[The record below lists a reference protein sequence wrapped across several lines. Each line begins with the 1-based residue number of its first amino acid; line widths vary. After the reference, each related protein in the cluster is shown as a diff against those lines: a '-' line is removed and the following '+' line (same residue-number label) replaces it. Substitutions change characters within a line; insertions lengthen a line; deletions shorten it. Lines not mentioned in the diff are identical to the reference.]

1 LPNYIIHNE
10 ESKRLN
16 WRTLIYQIPR
26 EPQRNRMAVWRK
38 LKSIGALN
46 VLQSIWILPES
57 SESTEEFK
65 KLEEQIIT
73 NGGQSIS
80 CITLIQEEIQNTKLV
95 EQFNK
100 ERELD
105 YKELLEKCDDFEN
118 EIDQETKKE
127 NFNFTEIEENE
138 HEIEKLNI
146 WLKKIEKKD
155 FFGCE
160 IRNEVLQR
168 LDQCTLLLNQFST
181 EVFERDER

>member
-1 LPNYIIHNE
+1 
-10 ESKRLN
+10 
-16 WRTLIYQIPR
+16 
-26 EPQRNRMAVWRK
+26 MAVWRK
-38 LKSIGALN
+38 LKFIGAIN
-46 VLQSIWILPES
+46 MLQSIWILPES
-57 SESTEEFK
+57 AEAEEEFK

-80 CITLIQEEIQNTKLV
+80 CITLIQEETQNTKLK
-95 EQFNK
+95 EQFMK

-105 YKELLEKCDDFEN
+105 YKELLEKCGDFEN
-118 EIDQETKKE
+118 EIYKETKKE
-127 NFNFTEIEENE
+127 NYTFAEIEENE

-160 IRNEVLQR
+160 MKNEVLKR
-168 LDQCTLLLNQFST
+168 LDQCTILLNQFST

>member
-1 LPNYIIHNE
+1 M
-10 ESKRLN
+10 N

-26 EPQRNRMAVWRK
+26 EPQRNRMAVWRR
-38 LKSIGALN
+38 LKSIGAIN
-46 VLQSIWILPES
+46 VLQSIWILPDRS
-57 SESTEEFK
+57 DTEEEFR
-65 KLEEQIIT
+65 KLEEQINT
-73 NGGQSIS
+73 SGGQSIS
-80 CITLIQEEIQNTKLV
+80 CITFIQDELQNKKLT

-118 EIDQETKKE
+118 EMYQETKKE
-127 NFNFTEIEENE
+127 NFTFAEIEENE

-160 IRNEVLQR
+160 IKNEVMIR
-168 LDQCTLLLNQFST
+168 LDGCILLLNQFST
-181 EVFERDER
+181 EVFERDEQ